1 MFCILTLGFADDD
14 EVELSNGLSPDQG
27 KVNQS
32 DLANQSDLNEDP
44 ELNEIAKKLKELEA
58 SSDSEDEVISQE
70 VISEEVIPIEGCTP
84 GYLFI
89 YRTVTPTSTFVTIFV
104 QIENH

>member
-70 VISEEVIPIEGCTP
+70 VISEEVIPIEGCT
-84 GYLFI
+84 LW
-89 YRTVTPTSTFVTIFV
+89 IFV
-104 QIENH
+104 YL